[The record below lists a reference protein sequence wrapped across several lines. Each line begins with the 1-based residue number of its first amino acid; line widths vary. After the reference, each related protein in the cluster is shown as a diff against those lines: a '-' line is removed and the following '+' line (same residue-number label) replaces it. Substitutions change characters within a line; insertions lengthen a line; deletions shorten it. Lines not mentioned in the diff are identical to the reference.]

1 MRERLPVLVAALWW
15 GSLSTMG
22 FVAVPLTFARVPQVM
37 VAGYMA
43 AGLFE
48 MEAYISIA
56 CCALLLVLSKRKHSQ
71 TIEPWA
77 RSALV
82 FVILGMLL
90 ALLLQFGVAPRV
102 IAYHGVRPW
111 HTLATVMYVGQW
123 LCALAVLW
131 RVARKTEPG
140 GGGTLGQR

>member
-1 MRERLPVLVAALWW
+1 MFERLPAFVAALWW
-15 GSLSTMG
+15 GSLSVIG
-22 FVAVPLTFARVPQVM
+22 FVAVPVVFMRVPQRM
-37 VAGYMA
+37 LAGHVA

-48 MEAYISIA
+48 AQAYISIA
-56 CCALLLVLSKRKHSQ
+56 CCTLLLVLSRRKQSQ

-90 ALLLQFGVAPRV
+90 AFLLQFGVAPRV
-102 IAYHGVRPW
+102 IAYHGVRLW
-111 HTLATVMYVGQW
+111 HNMATALYVGQW

-131 RVARKTEPG
+131 RLTR
-140 GGGTLGQR
+140 R